1 MNKKTIKLFSSK
13 KTDNWQTPRGL
24 FRDLNEEF
32 NFNFD
37 PCPLNSIFDG
47 LQVKWDK
54 RCFINPPYSRI
65 KDFLIKAHYE
75 IQQGNTD
82 IAVFLTFSNTDTAWF
97 HDYIYPKAEIR
108 FIRGR
113 LKFLDQDGKI
123 QNSAMRPS
131 MIAILR
137 K

>member
-131 MIAILR
+131 RIAILR